1 MVVQMKSLEWKQSDI
16 YVINKEQYK
25 KDIIENL
32 VMYCMTYQNSDLIF
46 YLKNIQEY
54 SQNIIIL
61 INYG

>member
-32 VMYCMTYQNSDLIF
+32 VMYCMTY
-46 YLKNIQEY
+46 
-54 SQNIIIL
+54 
-61 INYG
+61 